1 MRLGGR
7 GGAWGLD
14 ARLFVRNRLALAG
27 GILVLL
33 VIVAAILA
41 PVVATQD
48 PLAMELGARLQPPS
62 AEHLL
67 GTDQFGRDVFARIM
81 YGARISIQVGL
92 VSVGIAL
99 GCGLPVGAISGYV
112 GGALDQL
119 VMRLMDAVLA
129 FPAILLAL
137 ALVAALGPDITNV
150 MMAIGIRYTPI
161 FGRIARATTL
171 AEREKEYVVA
181 ARALGEP
188 GPSILFRQI
197 LPNCL
202 APLLV
207 QATASL
213 AQAIIV
219 EASLSFLGVGTPPPT
234 PSWGTM
240 LFEAR
245 GFVERAPLVAV
256 FPGLAI
262 CLTVL
267 GFNLMGDGL
276 RDLLD
281 PRLRVELG
289 PGASGTMALAPL
301 RAAR

>member
-1 MRLGGR
+1 MVTRVFL
-7 GGAWGLD
+7 
-14 ARLFVRNRLALAG
+14 RNRLALVG
-27 GILVLL
+27 GILVGLVVLAALSAPLL
-33 VIVAAILA
+33 AR
-41 PVVATQD
+41 QD
-48 PLAMELGARLQPPS
+48 PLAMDLGARLRPPS

-81 YGARISIQVGL
+81 YGARISVKVGL

-99 GCGLPVGAISGYV
+99 GCGLPLGSISGYV
-112 GGALDQL
+112 GGALDHL
-119 VMRLMDAVLA
+119 IMRIMDAVLA

-150 MMAIGIRYTPI
+150 MIAIGIRYTPI
-161 FGRIARATTL
+161 FGRLARAAVL
-171 AEREKEYVVA
+171 AEREKEYVAA
-181 ARALGEP
+181 ARALGLSSP
-188 GPSILFRQI
+188 WILVRQI

-219 EASLSFLGVGTPPPT
+219 EASLSFIGVGTPPPT

-245 GFVERAPLVAV
+245 GFIERAPLVAV

-262 CLTVL
+262 CLAVL
-267 GFNLMGDGL
+267 GFNLMGDGV

-289 PGASGTMALAPL
+289 PGASGAMVLAPS
-301 RAAR
+301 RASR